1 MVLHENKD
9 CRWYSFPSFDALP
22 GVVTFVTTRNG
33 VVHGDVYSTDNM
45 GEYTGDNPDRVIANR
60 QRLCRSLGIDT
71 LISPRQIHGT
81 KVLSITDEFFRLSK
95 PEQTAC
101 LDGVDAVMTDCPSVA
116 IAGVDGRLCPRFALR
131 CRS

>member
-1 MVLHENKD
+1 MVLHENKG

-81 KVLSITDEFFRLSK
+81 KVLSITDEFIRLSK

-116 IAGVDGRLCPRFALR
+116 IAGVDGRLCPRFAL
-131 CRS
+131 

>member
-1 MVLHENKD
+1 MVLHENKG

-22 GVVTFVTTRNG
+22 GVVTVWLRHVTG

-81 KVLSITDEFFRLSK
+81 KVLSITDESFG
-95 PEQTAC
+95 C
-101 LDGVDAVMTDCPSVA
+101 LNQNKQLV
-116 IAGVDGRLCPRFALR
+116 
-131 CRS
+131 

>member
-45 GEYTGDNPDRVIANR
+45 GEYTGDNPD
-60 QRLCRSLGIDT
+60 
-71 LISPRQIHGT
+71 
-81 KVLSITDEFFRLSK
+81 
-95 PEQTAC
+95 
-101 LDGVDAVMTDCPSVA
+101 
-116 IAGVDGRLCPRFALR
+116 
-131 CRS
+131 

>member
-60 QRLCRSLGIDT
+60 QRICRSLGIDT

-81 KVLSITDEFFRLSK
+81 KVLSVTDEFIRLSK

>member
-9 CRWYSFPSFDALP
+9 CRWYSFLSFDALP
-22 GVVTFVTTRNG
+22 GVVAFVTTRNG

-45 GEYTGDNPDRVIANR
+45 GEYTGDNPDRVIVNR

-81 KVLSITDEFFRLSK
+81 KVLSITDEFIRLSK

-101 LDGVDAVMTDCPSVA
+101 LDGVDAVMTD
-116 IAGVDGRLCPRFALR
+116 
-131 CRS
+131 

>member
-45 GEYTGDNPDRVIANR
+45 GEYGIIPIGLSQIDR
-60 QRLCRSLGIDT
+60 G
-71 LISPRQIHGT
+71 
-81 KVLSITDEFFRLSK
+81 
-95 PEQTAC
+95 
-101 LDGVDAVMTDCPSVA
+101 SVA
-116 IAGVDGRLCPRFALR
+116 R
-131 CRS
+131 